1 MRIIRGGADSEAAPM
16 GQRMALSMG
25 SAMDDCI
32 ASVYAYNADTYFNE
46 LTESTNQCIQE
57 P

>member
-1 MRIIRGGADSEAAPM
+1 M